1 MQESSRKNE
10 VRSSLLKYAVNILS
24 GRPYF
29 RHALREKL
37 ILRAKREEFVDA
49 TEEIDNIISELAAS
63 GYLDDVYLAEAF
75 VRRQLGKCYGPRIIS
90 LKLKQLQLDPET
102 IKIAI
107 FSEATKEL
115 QIEAVQKFAAKNSR
129 KDIRIV
135 TNKLYQRGFASDI
148 IREISSSP
156 FWETQVDETP

>member
-1 MQESSRKNE
+1 MQESSRKSE

-24 GRPYF
+24 RRPYF
-29 RHALREKL
+29 RHTLKEKL
-37 ILRAKREEFVDA
+37 ILRAKREEYSDA
-49 TEEIDNIISELAAS
+49 TEEIDKIISQLAGS

-75 VRRQLGKCYGPRIIS
+75 VRRQLGKLYGPRIIS
-90 LKLKQLQLDPET
+90 LKLKQLHLDPET

-107 FSEATKEL
+107 FSEATREL

-129 KDIRIV
+129 KDIRII

-148 IREISSSP
+148 IKVISARHFEEQFEESI
-156 FWETQVDETP
+156 